1 MKKGETYLNRE
12 ILYIETF
19 KPQGTFK
26 AYYKAYDRLK
36 DLGYEVGSMCRNEP
50 IGFAD
55 GEKYDYI
62 AKWDN
67 IPPHERNK
75 VDGVMHSTDFRE
87 GGVQLI
93 FFNTPKL

>member
-1 MKKGETYLNRE
+1 
-12 ILYIETF
+12 
-19 KPQGTFK
+19 
-26 AYYKAYDRLK
+26 
-36 DLGYEVGSMCRNEP
+36 MCRNEP